1 MTDLQTSLI
10 GAGAIVVIGVVV
22 FNVWQARKMARTAQ
36 PFSATMDQDMDSQ
49 TGELKEPVFIQ
60 EDTVTPTAIGEMT
73 LAEPDSMIQV
83 FSEDGIN
90 PLVDAITPVTL
101 ETERS
106 GAQIEKAFD
115 GFKKVGNKTVKLEGY
130 NRSEHIW
137 EAINPGVNYLQ
148 LRIGLQMACRRG
160 PLSSLEYSEFASRLQ
175 RATEP
180 FNAFV
185 DVPDMSAIIM
195 QAEKLDQLAANH
207 DLKISLNLVS
217 DGAPWAP
224 ATVRH
229 IAQQDRWMPIA
240 PARYAFVR
248 EDSLDE
254 PIFFVNVPEWLMSL
268 KSMSTGG
275 TQQLSPAMEFDQPV
289 QALTLLLDVP
299 RAKQELK
306 PFAAMRQYAETLS
319 AKIGAQIV
327 DDNGQPLPPAAL
339 DAIDQQL
346 LGKYE
351 EMQAYGI
358 VAGSSLTR
366 RLYAV

>member
-1 MTDLQTSLI
+1 MTDLQTSLM

-22 FNVWQARKMARTAQ
+22 FNVWQAKKMARTAQ
-36 PFSATMDQDMDSQ
+36 PFSETMDQDVDSQ
-49 TGELKEPVFIQ
+49 TGDLKEPVFIE
-60 EDTVTPTAIGEMT
+60 EDSVTPTAIGEMT
-73 LAEPDSMIQV
+73 LAAPDSMIQV

-90 PLVDAITPVTL
+90 PLIDAITPVTL

-106 GAQIEKAFD
+106 GAQIEKSFD

-130 NRSEHIW
+130 NRGEHIW
-137 EAINPGVNYLQ
+137 ESINPAVNYLQ

-180 FNAFV
+180 LNAFV

-195 QAEKLDQLAANH
+195 QAEKLDQLAASH

-254 PIFFVNVPEWLMSL
+254 PIFFINVPEWLMSL
-268 KSMSTGG
+268 KSMGG
-275 TQQLSPAMEFDQPV
+275 TQQLSPSMEFDQPA

-306 PFAAMRQYAETLS
+306 PFAAMRQYAETL
-319 AKIGAQIV
+319 ATKMGAQIV
-327 DDNGQPLPPAAL
+327 DDNGQPLSAAAL

-351 EMQAYGI
+351 DMQAYGI
-358 VAGSSLTR
+358 VAGSSLAR